1 MLGPAFF
8 CRSQSQNKGE
18 VGAKARISKRSELE
32 SLLISFSLNW
42 SRQKYKLIKKLFLWR
57 YGLDLQ
63 RFVAVR
69 SKGHLYAPRI
79 SKWALKIRITA
90 CLNVDLEFE
99 HCFVQVSYISDMI
112 KFVS

>member
-42 SRQKYKLIKKLFLWR
+42 SRQKYKLIKKFFLWR

-99 HCFVQVSYISDMI
+99 HCFVQVTYISDMI